1 VAYEQAFGPIP
12 PGLLVCHRCDERLC
26 VNPEHLFVGTQKDNI
41 ADMIS
46 KGRACRGVL
55 HHSVRLTED
64 QVRQIR
70 VADGTQR
77 EIAALFGIS
86 QTNVSQIRQR
96 KGWKQLP

>member
-1 VAYEQAFGPIP
+1 
-12 PGLLVCHRCDERLC
+12 
-26 VNPEHLFVGTQKDNI
+26 
-41 ADMIS
+41 MIS